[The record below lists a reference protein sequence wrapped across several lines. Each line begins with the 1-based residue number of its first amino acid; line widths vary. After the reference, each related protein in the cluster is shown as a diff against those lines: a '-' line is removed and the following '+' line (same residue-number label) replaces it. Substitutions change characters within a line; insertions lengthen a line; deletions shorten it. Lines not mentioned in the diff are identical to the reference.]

1 MRVTK
6 RTDIAMR
13 VLMYCA
19 VHADKLVTKSEIATA
34 CNASGNHVAQIINQ
48 LAQLGF
54 LNTRRGRHG
63 GLSLAGPASGIS
75 VGAVFRAVEGP
86 VPLAE
91 CFADADNTCPL
102 TAACRLRDA
111 LTHAASA
118 FYRTLDPLTLD
129 ALVCGNVPLLDILG
143 PGGACTR
150 GTPLPELA
158 TPSQVS

>member
-91 CFADADNTCPL
+91 CFADSGNACPL
-102 TAACRLRDA
+102 SADCRLRA
-111 LTHAASA
+111 VLSKAAEA
-118 FYRTLDPLTLD
+118 FYATLDPVTVEE
-129 ALVCGNVPLLDILG
+129 LVSGNAPLLKLLS
-143 PGGACTR
+143 GGAE
-150 GTPLPELA
+150 PERDCGEVL
-158 TPSQVS
+158 VSAAQLI

>member
-86 VPLAE
+86 EVRVVPWTAIVILVLLVAIAWAITVRVLRFRRNRIDPVLE
-91 CFADADNTCPL
+91 DVGESFDN
-102 TAACRLRDA
+102 A
-111 LTHAASA
+111 
-118 FYRTLDPLTLD
+118 
-129 ALVCGNVPLLDILG
+129 GNRWSRRRSRIARWF
-143 PGGACTR
+143 GG
-150 GTPLPELA
+150 GGKG
-158 TPSQVS
+158 